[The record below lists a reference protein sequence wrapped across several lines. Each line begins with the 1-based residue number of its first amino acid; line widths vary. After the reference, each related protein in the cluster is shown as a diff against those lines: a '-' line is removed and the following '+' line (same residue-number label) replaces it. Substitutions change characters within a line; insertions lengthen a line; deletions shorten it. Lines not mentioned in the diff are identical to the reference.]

1 VSADSP
7 PTSRPSGSA
16 PSSRTREYC
25 RTAAALGI
33 QAAEALD
40 HAHKLGIVHRDIK
53 PANLLLDIQANL
65 WITDFGLA
73 RLQDDAGLTI
83 TGDML
88 GTLRYMNPKQVLA
101 KRRYLE
107 HRTDIYSLG
116 ATLYELL
123 TMQPAVAGEDR
134 QQVLRKIAQDELI
147 APRLL
152 NSAIPRELETI
163 LLKAMTKEP
172 ESRYTTAQ
180 ELADDLRRFLEHK
193 PIKTR
198 RLSFV
203 ERAGKWSRR
212 HRSLSPRGSYFFC
225 SPLRFWPRVLC

>member
-163 LLKAMTKEP
+163 LLKAMTN
-172 ESRYTTAQ
+172 
-180 ELADDLRRFLEHK
+180 DLRRFLEHK